1 MGDARTICLVG
12 HSGSGKTALARAILK
27 LGGVEAQLDTSPEA
41 QARGGSVDLNVAGYR
56 RGDQELYVL
65 DAPGFGE
72 FIEESYKGLRV
83 AETGV
88 LVLNAEKGLEV
99 LTEKAWALIEEFEK
113 PALALVHRMDLPNA
127 TFGEV
132 VEGLKERFEA
142 PFAPIQWPIQRDGR
156 FVGVVDIL
164 EQKAVYFDGGT
175 GEVPAELQDVAAS
188 AREALLEGLAEV
200 DEALMERFLNDEE
213 ISADE
218 MRRALKEAVKRRA
231 VVPVL
236 ATSAEVPKSVELL
249 LQTVFGATPAF
260 HELNEPRDEF
270 VGLVFNAAS
279 DQYLGMMA
287 YVKVYG
293 GAVKEGDELTNVS
306 RGQKERVREVLRPA
320 GDKPEKAKE
329 VGPGQIA
336 VLTKLAGEFALGDTF
351 AAADRVEPL
360 KLADFPKPVFPR
372 AIEPLTQQDEEK
384 MSAALRELARTK
396 ATIEVYRDDVTKE
409 TIVSGMGDTQ
419 LGVLV
424 ERLKSRFGVGV
435 RLLKPRVPYKETIT
449 KKAEG
454 NYKHKKQT
462 GGRGQYGEVFLRIE
476 PLPRGGGFE
485 FVNEIKGGVIPSQFI
500 PAVEKG
506 VVEAMQEGVF
516 GYPMTDIK
524 VTVFFGSYHEVDSSE
539 IAFKIA
545 ASQAFKIAVQN
556 DTPVLLEPVMKLT
569 IHTPREFT
577 GDIMSSLSGK
587 RGKILGMEPEGKDWE
602 RIEAEAPLAE
612 IQDYALELKSITQGR
627 ATFQM
632 AFAYY
637 QPVMS
642 DKLREELLKREQR
655 EAQPA

>member
-1 MGDARTICLVG
+1 VGDVRTLCFVG
-12 HSGSGKTALARAILK
+12 HSGSGKTALAEAL
-27 LGGVEAQLDTSPEA
+27 LQWGGASTQLDNSPEA
-41 QARGGSVDLNVAGYR
+41 EARGGSVDRNVAGFQK
-56 RGDQELYVL
+56 GDQTLYIL

-99 LTEKAWALIEEFEK
+99 LTEKAWDLINEYEK

-127 TFGEV
+127 KFAEIL
-132 VEGLKERFEA
+132 EELKEQLGGN
-142 PFAPIQWPIQRDGR
+142 FAPVQWPIVQNGQ
-156 FVGVVDIL
+156 FVGVVDVL
-164 EQKAVYFDGGT
+164 EQKAFYFDGKT
-175 GEVPAELQDVAAS
+175 GEVPGELADSVAS
-188 AREALLEGLAEV
+188 AREALIEGVAEV
-200 DEALMERFLNDEE
+200 DEALMERFLEDQE
-213 ISADE
+213 ISTAE
-218 MRRALKEAVKRRA
+218 IRAALKKAVQERS

-236 ATSAEVPKSVELL
+236 ATSTQAPKSLELL
-249 LQTVFGATPAF
+249 VKFVQEATPSFADLS
-260 HELNEPRDEF
+260 EGTEALRA
-270 VGLVFNAAS
+270 LTFNVSS
-279 DQYLGMMA
+279 DQYLGLMA
-287 YVKVYG
+287 YVKLYG
-293 GAVKEGDELTNVS
+293 GTLKEGAEIVNVN
-306 RGQKERVREVLRPA
+306 RGAKERVREILRPI
-320 GDKPEKAKE
+320 GEKPQKTAE
-329 VGPGQIA
+329 VGPGEIA
-336 VLTKLAGEFALGDTF
+336 VLTKLGEFALGDTF
-351 AAADRVEPL
+351 ADREGVEPL
-360 KLADFPKPVFPR
+360 SLGELPKPVFAR

-384 MSAALRELARTK
+384 MSSALRELVLTK
-396 ATIEVYRDDVTKE
+396 ATLRSHRDDVTKE

-419 LGVLV
+419 LSVLT
-424 ERLKSRFGVGV
+424 ERLKNRFGVGV
-435 RLLKPRVPYKETIT
+435 RLIRPLVPYKETVT
-449 KKAEG
+449 QKAEG

-462 GGRGQYGEVFLRIE
+462 GGRGQYGEVYLRVE

-485 FVNEIKGGVIPSQFI
+485 FVDEIKGGVIPGQFI

-524 VTVFFGSYHEVDSSE
+524 VAVFFGSHHPVDSSE

-569 IHTPREFT
+569 VLTPREFT

-587 RGKILGMEPEGKDWE
+587 RGKILGMEPASEKWE

-627 ATFQM
+627 ATLQM
-632 AFAYY
+632 EFAYY
-637 QPVMS
+637 QPVTS

-655 EAQPA
+655 EAPTH

>member
-1 MGDARTICLVG
+1 VGDVRTICLVG
-12 HSGSGKTALARAILK
+12 HSGSGKTALARAILQ

-99 LTEKAWALIEEFEK
+99 LTEKAWALIEEFGK

-127 TFGEV
+127 KFGEV

-142 PFAPIQWPIQRDGR
+142 PFTPVQWPIHQDGR

-164 EQKAVYFDGGT
+164 EQKAVYFDGRT
-175 GEVPAELQDVAAS
+175 GEVPPELKDVAAS

-218 MRRALKEAVKRRA
+218 MRRALR
-231 VVPVL
+231 L
-236 ATSAEVPKSVELL
+236 
-249 LQTVFGATPAF
+249 
-260 HELNEPRDEF
+260 HEPRDEF

-306 RGQKERVREVLRPA
+306 RGQTERVREVLRPA

-351 AAADRVEPL
+351 AASDRVEPL

-396 ATIEVYRDDVTKE
+396 ATIEVYRDD

-449 KKAEG
+449 SRSPGA
-454 NYKHKKQT
+454 
-462 GGRGQYGEVFLRIE
+462 
-476 PLPRGGGFE
+476 
-485 FVNEIKGGVIPSQFI
+485 
-500 PAVEKG
+500 A
-506 VVEAMQEGVF
+506 
-516 GYPMTDIK
+516 
-524 VTVFFGSYHEVDSSE
+524 GSSSSTRSR
-539 IAFKIA
+539 A
-545 ASQAFKIAVQN
+545 ASSRASSSPPSSGAI
-556 DTPVLLEPVMKLT
+556 TRS
-569 IHTPREFT
+569 TPRRSRSRSPRPRRSRSRCRT
-577 GDIMSSLSGK
+577 TRPCSWSPS
-587 RGKILGMEPEGKDWE
+587 
-602 RIEAEAPLAE
+602 
-612 IQDYALELKSITQGR
+612 
-627 ATFQM
+627 
-632 AFAYY
+632 
-637 QPVMS
+637 
-642 DKLREELLKREQR
+642 
-655 EAQPA
+655 